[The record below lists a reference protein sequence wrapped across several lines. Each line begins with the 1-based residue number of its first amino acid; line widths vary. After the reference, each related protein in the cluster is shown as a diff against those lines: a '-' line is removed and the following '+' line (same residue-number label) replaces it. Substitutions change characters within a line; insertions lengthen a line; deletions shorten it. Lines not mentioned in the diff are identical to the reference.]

1 MHLQR
6 RPMSEE
12 KVKWISSK
20 EQIDTATPEE
30 LERVLLTCDGNG
42 VIFKKLALEQLK
54 KIIKNS

>member
-1 MHLQR
+1 
-6 RPMSEE
+6 MSEE

-42 VIFKKLALEQLK
+42 VVFKKLALEQLK